1 MLVLAPT
8 ALAPQS
14 TSCGAPLLFRIPA
27 AFANQPRIAAQWFA
41 RNRFAR
47 SFYTRCTMTQRPALP
62 FTLDEQLCF
71 ALYSTS
77 LAMTKAYKPLL
88 DKLGLT
94 YPQYLAMLVLWEADD
109 VTVKDLAARLNL
121 DSATVTPLLK
131 RLEAQGYLE
140 RVRGVE
146 DERLVYIRLTKA
158 GTALKRQ
165 AREVPAEIFCA
176 TQQTP
181 EFLLRLRDDLTR
193 LRSTLND
200 YMDH

>member
-1 MLVLAPT
+1 
-8 ALAPQS
+8 
-14 TSCGAPLLFRIPA
+14 
-27 AFANQPRIAAQWFA
+27 
-41 RNRFAR
+41 
-47 SFYTRCTMTQRPALP
+47 MTQRPALP

-94 YPQYLAMLVLWEADD
+94 YPQYLAMLVLWESDD
-109 VTVKDLAARLNL
+109 VTVKDMAARLNL

-131 RLEAQGYLE
+131 RLETQGLLE

-158 GTALKRQ
+158 GSALKRQ
-165 AREVPAEIFCA
+165 AREVPAEILCA
-176 TQQTP
+176 TQQRP

-193 LRSTLND
+193 LRTTLND
-200 YMDH
+200 YMDL

>member
-1 MLVLAPT
+1 
-8 ALAPQS
+8 
-14 TSCGAPLLFRIPA
+14 
-27 AFANQPRIAAQWFA
+27 
-41 RNRFAR
+41 
-47 SFYTRCTMTQRPALP
+47 MTQTSNFPI
-62 FTLDEQLCF
+62 TLDEQLCF

-88 DKLGLT
+88 ENLGLT
-94 YPQYLAMLVLWEADD
+94 YPQYLAMLVLWERDD
-109 VTVKDLAARLNL
+109 MTVKDIATRLNL

-131 RLEAQGYLE
+131 RLEAQGHIE

-158 GTALKRQ
+158 GAALKRS

-181 EFLLRLRDDLTR
+181 EFLVRLRDDLTR
-193 LRSTLND
+193 LRGTLND
-200 YMDH
+200 YLDT

>member
-1 MLVLAPT
+1 
-8 ALAPQS
+8 
-14 TSCGAPLLFRIPA
+14 
-27 AFANQPRIAAQWFA
+27 
-41 RNRFAR
+41 
-47 SFYTRCTMTQRPALP
+47 MTQRPILP
-62 FTLDEQLCF
+62 QTLDEQLCF

-88 DKLGLT
+88 ENLGLT
-94 YPQYLAMLVLWEADD
+94 YPQYLAMLVLWESDD
-109 VTVKDLAARLNL
+109 LSVKDMAARLNL

-146 DERLVYIRLTKA
+146 DERLVYIRLTKTGA
-158 GTALKRQ
+158 ALKRA

-181 EFLLRLRDDLTR
+181 EFLIKLRDDLTR
-193 LRSTLND
+193 LRGTLND
-200 YMDH
+200 YLDH

>member
-1 MLVLAPT
+1 
-8 ALAPQS
+8 
-14 TSCGAPLLFRIPA
+14 
-27 AFANQPRIAAQWFA
+27 
-41 RNRFAR
+41 
-47 SFYTRCTMTQRPALP
+47 MTQRPALP

-88 DKLGLT
+88 EKLGLT
-94 YPQYLAMLVLWEADD
+94 YPQYLTMLVLWENDD
-109 VTVKDLAARLNL
+109 VTVKDMATRLNL

-131 RLEAQGYLE
+131 RLETQGLLQ
-140 RVRGVE
+140 RVRGVD

-158 GTALKRQ
+158 GKALKRQ
-165 AREVPAEIFCA
+165 AREVPGEIFCA

-193 LRSTLND
+193 LRATLND
-200 YMDH
+200 HLDH

>member
-1 MLVLAPT
+1 
-8 ALAPQS
+8 
-14 TSCGAPLLFRIPA
+14 
-27 AFANQPRIAAQWFA
+27 
-41 RNRFAR
+41 
-47 SFYTRCTMTQRPALP
+47 MTQRPALP

-88 DKLGLT
+88 EKLGLT
-94 YPQYLAMLVLWEADD
+94 YPQYLTMLVLWENDD
-109 VTVKDLAARLNL
+109 VTVKDMATRLNL

-131 RLEAQGYLE
+131 RLETQGLLQ
-140 RVRGVE
+140 RVRGVN

-158 GTALKRQ
+158 GRALKRQ
-165 AREVPAEIFCA
+165 AREVPGEIFCA

-193 LRSTLND
+193 LRATLND
-200 YMDH
+200 HLDR